1 MLQRK
6 DRHSVE
12 DMAQMQ
18 LDNLNGFAPTFVPYL
33 LDVFMPSQYLYAGQR
48 LLERWDYQQDADSSA
63 AAYYNTVW
71 RNTLELT
78 FHDQLQE
85 SVWPDGDGR
94 WFEVMRTLLA
104 DPTNGWWDDVDTE
117 AVVETRDDIL
127 AEAMERARNDLVRLQ
142 ARRPSEWSWGHHH
155 RLNLENQSVGQSDVG
170 LVRWL
175 FNRGGYEV
183 GGGSSIVNATGWT
196 AHRGFD
202 VDWVPSMRMVVSM
215 EDLDD
220 SRWVNLT
227 GVSGHPFNSH
237 YVDQTELFVEGETLP
252 WSFSRDQVEETTEDT
267 LRLVPAGTE

>member
-1 MLQRK
+1 
-6 DRHSVE
+6 
-12 DMAQMQ
+12 
-18 LDNLNGFAPTFVPYL
+18 
-33 LDVFMPSQYLYAGQR
+33 
-48 LLERWDYQQDADSSA
+48 
-63 AAYYNTVW
+63 
-71 RNTLELT
+71 
-78 FHDQLQE
+78 
-85 SVWPDGDGR
+85 
-94 WFEVMRTLLA
+94 
-104 DPTNGWWDDVDTE
+104 
-117 AVVETRDDIL
+117 
-127 AEAMERARNDLVRLQ
+127 MERARNDLVRLQ

-196 AHRGFD
+196 AHQGFD

-215 EDLDD
+215 DDLDD

-237 YVDQTELFVEGETLP
+237 YVDQTELFVAGETLP

-267 LRLVPAGTE
+267 LRLVPTGTE